1 MLVPLNPWLR
11 TRPGIPMDAY
21 RTDDAFVVQ
30 FDLPGVD
37 PETIELTVEE
47 KVLTVG
53 AERPAAASETGHALV
68 RERVYGALTRR
79 LYLGDQVDADAVTAA
94 YDRGVLTL
102 TLPFAAA
109 AKPRKIEIAA

>member
-37 PETIELTVEE
+37 PEAVELTVDD
-47 KVLTVG
+47 KVLTLSV
-53 AERPAAASETGHALV
+53 ERPAAAAENGQPLV

>member
-21 RTDDAFVVQ
+21 RTDDAFIVQ

-37 PETIELTVEE
+37 PETVELTVDD
-47 KVLTVG
+47 KVLTLS
-53 AERPAAASETGHALV
+53 AERPAADETGQALV